1 MTFDEACKLIRKG
14 DTINL
19 RKELQDGLSPDLEN
33 QNSWTLLM
41 IAAMEGNTTIGS
53 LLIDRGAE
61 LDRRNNFHDTA
72 LSLAA
77 HNGHASFVD
86 LLLRRGASLQCHPFG
101 NTFEDW
107 LNWASRHGRCS
118 ERIREVF
125 GKERKIRAERD
136 RALDQLM

>member
-1 MTFDEACKLIRKG
+1 MTFDEASKLIRKG

-19 RKELQDGLSPDLEN
+19 RKQSQDGLSPDLEN
-33 QNSWTLLM
+33 QNSRTLLM
-41 IAAMEGNTTIGS
+41 IAAMEGNTTNGS
-53 LLIDRGAE
+53 RLIDRGAE

-77 HNGHASFVD
+77 HTGHASFVD
-86 LLLRRGASLQCHPFG
+86 LLLSHGASLQCHPFG

-107 LNWASRHGRCS
+107 LNWASRYGRCS
-118 ERIREVF
+118 ERIRQVF
-125 GKERKIRAERD
+125 EKERKIRAERD